1 MSPRFRHLTEE
12 RLFDVYLAE
21 RAAETV
27 DPPAAE
33 HLADC
38 DVCGSRYAELVTVMD
53 AVRREGDAEAD
64 AVFTPERLRAQQ
76 QEIARRIALVGR
88 PARVLSFPKRI
99 VRRTITVSSS
109 RTAPRWIA
117 AAAAAGLFVGV
128 AVGASYQF
136 RWGLAPYRSA
146 APFIAGGSTT
156 TPRTARLTP
165 VATRG
170 SGQSDIAAD
179 DAFLSDLEIAL
190 DRPRTRELLA
200 FDDFTPHVREI
211 RDQR

>member
-1 MSPRFRHLTEE
+1 VSSRVRHLTEE

-21 RAAETV
+21 RAAEPV

-38 DVCGSRYAELVTVMD
+38 DACGTRYAELVSMMG
-53 AVRREGDAEAD
+53 AVRREGDAETDAIFTAD
-64 AVFTPERLRAQQ
+64 RLRAQQ
-76 QEIARRIALVGR
+76 LEIARRIALVGR

-99 VRRTITVSSS
+99 VRRTITASSS

-136 RWGLAPYRSA
+136 RWGLAPYRTA
-146 APFIAGGSTT
+146 APFIASGSA

-170 SGQSDIAAD
+170 GGQADVAAD

>member
-1 MSPRFRHLTEE
+1 VSPRVRHLTEE

-21 RAAETV
+21 RAAEPV

-38 DVCGSRYAELVTVMD
+38 DACGTRYAELVSMMG

-64 AVFTPERLRAQQ
+64 AIFTADRLRAQQ
-76 QEIARRIALVGR
+76 LEIARRIALVGR

-99 VRRTITVSSS
+99 VRRTISASSS

-146 APFIAGGSTT
+146 APFIASGSA
-156 TPRTARLTP
+156 TPRTARLAP

-170 SGQSDIAAD
+170 AGQADVAAD

>member
-1 MSPRFRHLTEE
+1 VSPRVRHLTEE
-12 RLFDVYLAE
+12 RLFDFYMAE
-21 RAAETV
+21 RTAEPV

-33 HLADC
+33 HLSDC
-38 DVCGSRYAELVTVMD
+38 EGCSARYTELVAFMD
-53 AVRREGDAEAD
+53 GVRREGEVEAD
-64 AVFTPERLRAQQ
+64 AIFTPDRLRAQQ
-76 QEIARRIALVGR
+76 EQIARRIALVGR
-88 PARVLSFPKRI
+88 PARILSFPGRI
-99 VRRTITVSSS
+99 VRRTINASSA

-136 RWGLAPYRSA
+136 RWGLAPNRSA
-146 APFIAGGSTT
+146 QTVLVSGAAS
-156 TPRTARLTP
+156 PRAARLAP

-170 SGQSDIAAD
+170 AGQPDVAAD

>member
-1 MSPRFRHLTEE
+1 MSPRVRHLTEE

-21 RAAETV
+21 RAAEPV
-27 DPPAAE
+27 DPPSAE

-38 DVCGSRYAELVTVMD
+38 EACGVRYANLVSMMD
-53 AVRREGDAEAD
+53 TVRREGEAEAD
-64 AVFTPERLRAQQ
+64 AVFTPERLHAQEQ
-76 QEIARRIALVGR
+76 QIARRIALVGR
-88 PARVLSFPKRI
+88 PARVLSFPGRV
-99 VRRTITVSSS
+99 VRRTIAVSSS

-136 RWGLAPYRSA
+136 RWGLAPNRGSQPFAVNSA
-146 APFIAGGSTT
+146 AA
-156 TPRTARLTP
+156 PRAARLTP
-165 VATRG
+165 IATRG
-170 SGQSDIAAD
+170 AGQTEIAVD

-200 FDDFTPHVREI
+200 FDDLTPHVREI

>member
-1 MSPRFRHLTEE
+1 VSPRVHHLTEE

-21 RAAETV
+21 RAAEPA

-38 DVCGSRYAELVTVMD
+38 SVCNTRYAELLSLMET
-53 AVRREGDAEAD
+53 VRREGDAEAD
-64 AVFTPERLRAQQ
+64 AVFTPDRLRAQQ
-76 QEIARRIALVGR
+76 QDIARRIALVGR

-99 VRRTITVSSS
+99 VRRTITASAS

-136 RWGLAPYRSA
+136 RWGLTPYRSA
-146 APFIAGGSTT
+146 APLIAGGAA
-156 TPRTARLTP
+156 PRAARLTP

-170 SGQSDIAAD
+170 AGQADIAAD
-179 DAFLSDLEIAL
+179 DAFLSELEIAL

-200 FDDFTPHVREI
+200 FDDFTPHVREV

>member
-1 MSPRFRHLTEE
+1 MSPRVHHLTEE

-21 RAAETV
+21 RAAEPA

-38 DVCGSRYAELVTVMD
+38 SVCNTRYAELLSLMD
-53 AVRREGDAEAD
+53 TVRREGDAEAD
-64 AVFTPERLRAQQ
+64 AVFTPDRLRAQQ
-76 QEIARRIALVGR
+76 QDIARRIALVGR

-99 VRRTITVSSS
+99 VRRTITASAS

-136 RWGLAPYRSA
+136 RWGLTPYRSA
-146 APFIAGGSTT
+146 APLIAGGAS
-156 TPRTARLTP
+156 PRAARLTP

-170 SGQSDIAAD
+170 AGQADIAAD
-179 DAFLSDLEIAL
+179 DAFLSELEIAL

-200 FDDFTPHVREI
+200 FDDFTPHVREV

>member
-1 MSPRFRHLTEE
+1 VSPRVRHLTEE
-12 RLFDVYLAE
+12 RLFDFYLAE
-21 RAAETV
+21 RTDDPV

-38 DVCGSRYAELVTVMD
+38 EPCSARYTELVALMD
-53 AVRREGDAEAD
+53 TVRREGEAEAD
-64 AVFTPERLRAQQ
+64 AIFTADRLRGQQ
-76 QEIARRIALVGR
+76 QQIAKRIALVGR
-88 PARVLSFPKRI
+88 PARILSFPGRI
-99 VRRTITVSSS
+99 VRRTLSASST
-109 RTAPRWIA
+109 RTAPRWVA

-136 RWGLAPYRSA
+136 RWGAPPYRSA
-146 APFIAGGSTT
+146 ASYLVTGAANQ
-156 TPRTARLTP
+156 RAARLTP

-170 SGQSDIAAD
+170 SGQPDIAAD

-190 DRPRTRELLA
+190 DRPRTRELVA

-211 RDQR
+211 RDQQ

>member
-1 MSPRFRHLTEE
+1 VSPRVRHLTEE
-12 RLFDVYLAE
+12 RLFDYYVAE
-21 RAAETV
+21 RAAELV
-27 DPPAAE
+27 DPPTAE
-33 HLADC
+33 HLSDC
-38 DVCGSRYAELVTVMD
+38 EGCSARYTELVAFMD
-53 AVRREGDAEAD
+53 GVRREGEAEAE
-64 AVFTPERLRAQQ
+64 AVFTADRLHAQQ
-76 QEIARRIALVGR
+76 QQIARRIALVGR
-88 PARVLSFPKRI
+88 PARVLSFPGRI
-99 VRRTITVSSS
+99 VRRTINASSS

-136 RWGLAPYRSA
+136 RWGLAPNRSA
-146 APFIAGGSTT
+146 QTFLVTGAASQ
-156 TPRTARLTP
+156 RAARLTP
-165 VATRG
+165 VATRVA
-170 SGQSDIAAD
+170 GQVDVAAD

>member
-1 MSPRFRHLTEE
+1 VSPRVHHLTEE

-21 RAAETV
+21 RAAEPA

-38 DVCGSRYAELVTVMD
+38 SVCNTRYAELLSLMD
-53 AVRREGDAEAD
+53 TVRREGDAEAD
-64 AVFTPERLRAQQ
+64 AVFTPDRLRAQQ
-76 QEIARRIALVGR
+76 QDIARRIALVGR

-99 VRRTITVSSS
+99 VRRTITASAS

-136 RWGLAPYRSA
+136 RWGLTPYRSA
-146 APFIAGGSTT
+146 APLIAGGAS
-156 TPRTARLTP
+156 PRAARLTP

-170 SGQSDIAAD
+170 AGQADIAAD
-179 DAFLSDLEIAL
+179 DAFLSELEIAL

-200 FDDFTPHVREI
+200 FDDFTPHVREV